1 MLFPV
6 QVDDEDASFEML
18 DEDEEDEY
26 LDDDNEEPVG
36 QLDLVE
42 MEELEEEEV
51 DSSKFCIVV
60 NLLDKLR
67 NREVDS
73 SEFCGTTSSVSSRI
87 QYQMNGCHNMRK
99 LKQISLKVR
108 SKQHDNFY

>member
-26 LDDDNEEPVG
+26 LDDDNEEPVD

-51 DSSKFCIVV
+51 DSSKFWIVE
-60 NLLDKLR
+60 K
-67 NREVDS
+67 
-73 SEFCGTTSSVSSRI
+73 
-87 QYQMNGCHNMRK
+87 
-99 LKQISLKVR
+99 
-108 SKQHDNFY
+108 